1 MPHSSARRVTYGG
14 AAAVALSLLAGCSST
29 EAVAEPQAADGEG
42 QDSSPEYAEEFDR
55 LAEEFDARLGVYA
68 LDTATGEEVSYNADD
83 RFAYASTFKPFV
95 CGAVMETRS
104 LDDMDE
110 VVTFDA
116 EDLVP
121 HSPITEE
128 HVDTGISLMEA
139 CDATIRYSDNTAA
152 NLLFR
157 ELDGPEG
164 LQEALRATGDETT
177 QVDRIEV
184 ALNEAA
190 PGDPR
195 DTTTPEQFA
204 VNLQEFVFGD
214 TLEPEKR
221 DVLEQMLRE
230 NTTGDDLIRA
240 GVPDDWEV
248 GDKTGGG
255 GYGSRNDIGIMWPP
269 DEEPILIAVMS
280 SRDQEDAEPNDALI
294 AQATEVVVDT
304 IRP

>member
-1 MPHSSARRVTYGG
+1 MLYSSARRVTHGG
-14 AAAVALSLLAGCSST
+14 AAAVALSLLAGCAST
-29 EAVAEPQAADGEG
+29 ETAAEPQAAAEE
-42 QDSSPEYAEEFDR
+42 QDTPPEY
-55 LAEEFDARLGVYA
+55 AEEFDARLGVYV
-68 LDTATGEEVSYNADD
+68 LDTATGEEIAYNADD

-95 CGAVMETRS
+95 CGAVMETRT
-104 LDDMDE
+104 LEEMDE

-128 HVDTGISLMEA
+128 HVDTGITLLEA
-139 CDATIRYSDNTAA
+139 CDATIRFSDNTAA

-164 LQEALRATGDETT
+164 LQEALRGTGDETT

-184 ALNEAA
+184 ELNEAA
-190 PGDPR
+190 PDDPR

-204 VNLQEFVFGD
+204 VNLQEYVFGD
-214 TLEPEKR
+214 TLEAEER
-221 DVLEQMLRE
+221 DVLEEMLRE

-240 GVPDDWEV
+240 GVPDDWAV
-248 GDKTGGG
+248 GDKTGAG
-255 GYGSRNDIGIMWPP
+255 GYGTRNDIGILWPP
-269 DEEPILIAVMS
+269 DEEPIMIAVMS
-280 SRDQEDAEPNDALI
+280 SLGDEDAEYADALI
-294 AQATEVVVDT
+294 AQATEVVVDA